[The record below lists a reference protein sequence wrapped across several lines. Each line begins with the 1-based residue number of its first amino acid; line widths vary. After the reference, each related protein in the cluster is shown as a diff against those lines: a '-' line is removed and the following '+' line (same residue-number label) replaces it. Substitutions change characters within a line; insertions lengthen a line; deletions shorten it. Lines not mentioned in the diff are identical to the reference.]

1 MVKQDNESYLI
12 FLPFFSLNIFNN
24 SDNNIN
30 VANF

>member
-1 MVKQDNESYLI
+1 MVKQDNESYL